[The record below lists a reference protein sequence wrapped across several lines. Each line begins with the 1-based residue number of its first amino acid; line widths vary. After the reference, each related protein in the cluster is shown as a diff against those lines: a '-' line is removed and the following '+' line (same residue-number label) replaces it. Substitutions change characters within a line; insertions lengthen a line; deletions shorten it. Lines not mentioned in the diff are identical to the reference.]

1 MEKSGDF
8 QEDNAATSQDGFYKN
23 RETIKKKKKYI
34 DVESMTDEEFRAIIE
49 EVVGPRVDIQ
59 EPAFDPRYME
69 RSDNPTPSG
78 GDYSIAYYYDDDGPC
93 EKSKANRVN
102 IVEYK
107 KGGIRINEHYGLLG
121 RNGKKD

>member
-1 MEKSGDF
+1 M
-8 QEDNAATSQDGFYKN
+8 T
-23 RETIKKKKKYI
+23 KKKKYR
-34 DVESMTDEEFRAIIE
+34 DVESMTDEEFEALTREIAGEQVQVPEI
-49 EVVGPRVDIQ
+49 
-59 EPAFDPRYME
+59 AFDPRYME

-93 EKSKANRVN
+93 EKDKANRVN

-121 RNGKKD
+121 RNGKNG

>member
-1 MEKSGDF
+1 M
-8 QEDNAATSQDGFYKN
+8 T
-23 RETIKKKKKYI
+23 KKKKYR
-34 DVESMTDEEFRAIIE
+34 DVESMTDEEFEALTREIAGEQVQVPEI
-49 EVVGPRVDIQ
+49 
-59 EPAFDPRYME
+59 AFDPRYME

>member
-1 MEKSGDF
+1 MS
-8 QEDNAATSQDGFYKN
+8 
-23 RETIKKKKKYI
+23 KKKKYK
-34 DVESMTDEEFRAIIE
+34 DVESMTDEEFEALTKEIA
-49 EVVGPRVDIQ
+49 GPQVDILES
-59 EPAFDPRYME
+59 EPDPRFTE

-121 RNGKKD
+121 RNGKKG

>member
-1 MEKSGDF
+1 M
-8 QEDNAATSQDGFYKN
+8 T
-23 RETIKKKKKYI
+23 KKKNYR
-34 DVESMTDEEFRAIIE
+34 DVESMTDAEFEALTREIAREQVMIPEI
-49 EVVGPRVDIQ
+49 
-59 EPAFDPRYME
+59 AFDPRCME
-69 RSDNPTPSG
+69 MRDNPTPSG

-121 RNGKKD
+121 RNGKNG

>member
-1 MEKSGDF
+1 M
-8 QEDNAATSQDGFYKN
+8 
-23 RETIKKKKKYI
+23 KKKRYRDI
-34 DVESMTDEEFRAIIE
+34 EAMTDEEFEALTREIAGEQVKIPEI
-49 EVVGPRVDIQ
+49 
-59 EPAFDPRYME
+59 AFDPRYME
-69 RSDNPTPSG
+69 KRDNPTPSG

-121 RNGKKD
+121 RNGKKG

>member
-1 MEKSGDF
+1 M
-8 QEDNAATSQDGFYKN
+8 T
-23 RETIKKKKKYI
+23 KKYR
-34 DVESMTDEEFRAIIE
+34 DVEAMTDEEFEALTRKIAGEQVKVPEI
-49 EVVGPRVDIQ
+49 
-59 EPAFDPRYME
+59 AFDPRYME
-69 RSDNPTPSG
+69 MRDNTTPSG

-121 RNGKKD
+121 RNEKKG

>member
-1 MEKSGDF
+1 MS
-8 QEDNAATSQDGFYKN
+8 
-23 RETIKKKKKYI
+23 KKKKYK
-34 DVESMTDEEFRAIIE
+34 DVESMTDEEFEALTKEIA
-49 EVVGPRVDIQ
+49 GPQVDIPES
-59 EPAFDPRYME
+59 EPNPPFTE

-121 RNGKKD
+121 RNGKKG

>member
-1 MEKSGDF
+1 MTDAEF
-8 QEDNAATSQDGFYKN
+8 E
-23 RETIKKKKKYI
+23 RIKKEIFGPTVKK
-34 DVESMTDEEFRAIIE
+34 
-49 EVVGPRVDIQ
+49 P
-59 EPAFDPRYME
+59 EPKADPRFTE
-69 RSDNPTPSG
+69 RRDGPTPSG

>member
-1 MEKSGDF
+1 M
-8 QEDNAATSQDGFYKN
+8 
-23 RETIKKKKKYI
+23 KKKRYR
-34 DVESMTDEEFRAIIE
+34 DVETMTDEEFEALTREIAGEQVQVPEIE
-49 EVVGPRVDIQ
+49 
-59 EPAFDPRYME
+59 FDPRYME
-69 RSDNPTPSG
+69 MRDNPTPNG

-121 RNGKKD
+121 RNGKKG